1 MKKLFIIIQLLL
13 LIFACG
19 EQVEK
24 ENKVISTNLAPGA
37 IGPYSQAIK
46 SGNNIYISGQI
57 ALDIRTGKLIDGGIK
72 EQTHLVIQNIRKIL
86 SAAGYDLKDV
96 VQCQVFLADLNDYE
110 EMNDIYKQYFNEKP
124 PARAVVQVSR
134 IPRDALIEIMVVA
147 SKQE

>member
-1 MKKLFIIIQLLL
+1 MKKLFIILQLLL

-19 EQVEK
+19 EPDDK

-46 SGNNIYISGQI
+46 SGNNIYVSGQI

-72 EQTHLVIQNIRKIL
+72 EQTHLVIQNIQKIL
-86 SAAGYDLKDV
+86 SAEEYDLKDV

-110 EMNDIYKQYFNEKP
+110 EMNEVYKQYFNEKP

>member
-1 MKKLFIIIQLLL
+1 MKKLFIILQLLL

-19 EQVEK
+19 EPDDK

-46 SGNNIYISGQI
+46 SGNNIYVSGQI

-72 EQTHLVIQNIRKIL
+72 EQTHLVIQNIQKIL
-86 SAAGYDLKDV
+86 SAAEYDLKDV

-110 EMNDIYKQYFNEKP
+110 EMNEVYKQYFNEKP